1 MRAHINDELYRKFN
15 KLELLDKRELRSKIV
30 PNITEKLMSTINEYD
45 RLKDVKPASAKD
57 EKQIADL
64 ISLIG
69 SYIYAKC
76 WNILSF

>member
-1 MRAHINDELYRKFN
+1 
-15 KLELLDKRELRSKIV
+15 
-30 PNITEKLMSTINEYD
+30 MSTINEYD

-69 SYIYAKC
+69 NLTFMKSAK
-76 WNILSF
+76 IF